1 MLDMK
6 ILKQSLSY
14 AAGAALYVAVVATV
28 MQNAQKLFGGEG
40 GGKDSVLAPI
50 SILLLLVV
58 SAATMGM
65 LVFGK
70 PIMLYID
77 GKKREAV
84 AMAVGTICA
93 LAAFTVLLF
102 VVLAFSRG

>member
-1 MLDMK
+1 
-6 ILKQSLSY
+6 
-14 AAGAALYVAVVATV
+14 
-28 MQNAQKLFGGEG
+28 
-40 GGKDSVLAPI
+40 
-50 SILLLLVV
+50 
-58 SAATMGM
+58 MGM
-65 LVFGK
+65 LIFGK

-84 AMAVGTICA
+84 AMAVCTICA